1 MSTYRSAAHRVE
13 AHLFPMLLLSVLIAG
28 VSDADKETPEYK
40 AAVSALLQAQD
51 EAVSDMPAKDRAKII
66 RRSGRL
72 SIEVLRPYEEAETNA
87 AKVALIVY
95 HVLRELIEADYF
107 VLADGPMRDGVE
119 FVMSACEHAAE
130 IEPVMRSAEKQ
141 AAKLLLSLRAAGY
154 FGGLAREETA
164 A

>member
-1 MSTYRSAAHRVE
+1 MTSYRSATQRVE
-13 AHLFPMLLLSVLIAG
+13 AHLFPMLLLSILIAG

-40 AAVSALLQAQD
+40 AAVSALLAAQD
-51 EAVSDMPAKDRAKII
+51 EAVSDLPEKERSKII

-72 SIEVLRPYEEAETNA
+72 SIEVLTPFEEAETNT

-107 VLADGPMRDGVE
+107 VLGDGPMRDGVE
-119 FVMSACEHAAE
+119 FVMSACEYAAE

-141 AAKLLLSLRAAGY
+141 AAKLLRSLQATGY
-154 FGGLAREETA
+154 FGGIARRKNA
-164 A
+164 S

>member
-1 MSTYRSAAHRVE
+1 MSTYRSATQRVE

-51 EAVSDMPAKDRAKII
+51 EAVSDLPAKERAKII

-72 SIEVLRPYEEAETNA
+72 SIEVLTPYEKAETNA

-95 HVLRELIEADYF
+95 HMMRTLIEADYF
-107 VLADGPMRDGVE
+107 ILPDGPMRDGVE

-141 AAKLLLSLRAAGY
+141 AAKLLRSLQAAGY
-154 FGGLAREETA
+154 FGGLVVRRDA